1 MNGRSGRRQR
11 VLYRVL
17 VRIAFFVVIAGSA
30 TSSGVLAAEDDRRF
44 IYQWIDGEGGVHI
57 TDSLQ
62 NVPSEQRSRA
72 TRIEQSTPNE
82 KDGSAQ
88 VQAPGQPMLQEQA
101 PDAGTSFDEDEIKKA
116 EWQQR
121 LVDARR
127 RLAEAED
134 RYRGIEERKRTLEA
148 QWGSS
153 GAALPPQSVLDE
165 IAKLE
170 VALVNARKD
179 IDRARNEVE
188 VVIPDAARKAGIPPG
203 WLREVQ

>member
-1 MNGRSGRRQR
+1 VACR
-11 VLYRVL
+11 VF
-17 VRIAFFVVIAGSA
+17 VRIALLAVIAGSA
-30 TSSGVLAAEDDRRF
+30 VSSGVLAAEDERRF
-44 IYQWIDGEGGVHI
+44 LYQWIDKQGGVHI

-72 TRIEQSTPNE
+72 TRIEQSAPRE
-82 KDGSAQ
+82 KDASGQ
-88 VQAPGQPMLQEQA
+88 VQAPGQPMMEEQA
-101 PDAGTSFDEDEIKKA
+101 PDAGTAFDEDEIKKA

-121 LVDARR
+121 LVDAKR

-134 RYRGIEERKRTLEA
+134 RYRSIEERKMTLET

-153 GAALPPQSVLDE
+153 GASLPPQSVLDE

-170 VALVNARKD
+170 VDLVNARKV
-179 IDRARNEVE
+179 IERARNEVD

>member
-1 MNGRSGRRQR
+1 M
-11 VLYRVL
+11 VYRVL
-17 VRIAFFVVIAGSA
+17 MRMALLVVIAGSA
-30 TSSGVLAAEDDRRF
+30 ASSGVLAAEDDRRF
-44 IYQWIDGEGGVHI
+44 IYQWIDEQGGVHI

-62 NVPSEQRSRA
+62 NVPTEQRSRA
-72 TRIEQSTPNE
+72 TRIEQSAPRE
-82 KDGSAQ
+82 KDGNGQ
-88 VQAPGQPMLQEQA
+88 VQAPGQPMMQEQA
-101 PDAGTSFDEDEIKKA
+101 PDAGTPFDEDEIKKA

-121 LVDARR
+121 MVDAKR

-134 RYRGIEERKRTLEA
+134 RYRGIEERKRTLET

-153 GAALPPQSVLDE
+153 GAALPPQSALDA

-170 VALVNARKD
+170 VDLVNAQKA
-179 IDRARNEVE
+179 IERARNEVE